1 MLANRAV
8 PAAWR
13 WIDADNRPQIKRQGH
28 GLYLAPIY
36 RLNSPLPK
44 KVREGA
50 KFRALRVRIQGRD
63 LMLDHVGE
71 GVRSDGP
78 RLRLAVC
85 GRPRLTKG
93 LSIAKSRAVGR
104 SRKYVMTKK
113 DEYRRFAASMAGRW
127 VLAEVLRSPIKSS
140 AEWLQAANDRI
151 YWQRNRL
158 TPAEPLQHSPIKSS
172 AEWLQSGSQRPNLL
186 AAQSFDACRT
196 TPASRAHAHVSTCR
210 RIPDRS
216 RRECAT
222 GP

>member
-8 PAAWR
+8 PTAWR

-140 AEWLQAANDRI
+140 AEWLQ
-151 YWQRNRL
+151 
-158 TPAEPLQHSPIKSS
+158 
-172 AEWLQSGSQRPNLL
+172 SGSQRPNLL

-196 TPASRAHAHVSTCR
+196 TPAFSDKIISRMVAIRQSTTEF
-210 RIPDRS
+210 IGS
-216 RRECAT
+216 AIV
-222 GP
+222 